1 MPDRDNLEDI
11 YNIVKD
17 DFNWIVEDM
26 GQHNLLY
33 RNEWIKC
40 IENKDYL
47 ETEEYRKKCEH
58 LDKSLIYKKRLNH

>member
-1 MPDRDNLEDI
+1 MPDRDNIDDI

-26 GQHNLLY
+26 EQHSLLF

-40 IENKDYL
+40 IEKKEYE
-47 ETEEYRKKCEH
+47 ETEEYKKKC
-58 LDKSLIYKKRLNH
+58 